1 MLRFTCYRMRMRI
14 LLVEDEVKLA
24 HAIKRALELQK
35 YAVDVVHNGKEGLD
49 FAIGESFSLIILD
62 VMLPEID
69 GIEIC
74 KRIRAAGIHTPV
86 MMLTAKG
93 QITDKVTGLD
103 VGADDYM
110 VKPFSF
116 EELFARIRALVR
128 RPAQTNEPILQ
139 IKDLTLDP
147 RTFIVKRGEKEI
159 ELSAK
164 EFSLLEYL
172 LRNKNTVLTKDQ
184 IITHIWDYDS
194 DVLPSTIEVHVKH
207 LRDKIDKSDDVSLIH
222 TIRGRGYTIKE

>member
-1 MLRFTCYRMRMRI
+1 MRI
-14 LLVEDEVKLA
+14 LLVEDEMKLA
-24 HAIKRALELQK
+24 HAMKRALEIQK
-35 YAVDVVHNGKEGLD
+35 YAVDVVNNGKDGLD
-49 FAIGESFSLIILD
+49 FAIGEEFNLIILD

-74 KRIRAAGIHTPV
+74 KRLRAEGIHTPV
-86 MMLTAKG
+86 LMLTARG
-93 QITDKVTGLD
+93 QISDKVTGLD

-128 RPAQTNEPILQ
+128 RPVQTNDPVLS
-139 IKDLTLDP
+139 IKNLTLDP
-147 RTFIVKRGEKEI
+147 KTFTVKRDNKLI
-159 ELSAK
+159 ELSSK

-172 LRNKNTVLTKDQ
+172 LRNKNTVLNKEQ
-184 IITHIWDYDS
+184 IIAHVWNYDS

-207 LRDKIDKSDDVSLIH
+207 LRDKIDVKGENSLIY
-222 TIRGRGYTIKE
+222 TIRGRGYTIRE

>member
-1 MLRFTCYRMRMRI
+1 MRI

-35 YAVDVVHNGKEGLD
+35 YAVDAVNNGKEGLD
-49 FAIGESFSLIILD
+49 FAIGEEFSLIILD
-62 VMLPEID
+62 VMLPEVD

-74 KRIRAAGIHTPV
+74 RRVRESGIHTPIL
-86 MMLTAKG
+86 MLTAKG

-128 RPAQTNEPILQ
+128 RPAQTNDPILSV
-139 IKDLTLDP
+139 KDLTLDP
-147 RTFIVKRGEKEI
+147 RTFVVKRGERPI

-172 LRNKNTVLTKDQ
+172 LRNKNTVLNKDQ
-184 IITHIWDYDS
+184 IISHVWNYDS

-207 LRDKIDKSDDVSLIH
+207 LRDKIDGNDDASFIH

>member
-1 MLRFTCYRMRMRI
+1 MRMRI

-93 QITDKVTGLD
+93 QIIDKVTGLD

-139 IKDLTLDP
+139 IKNLTLDP
-147 RTFIVKRGEKEI
+147 RTFVVKRADKEI

-184 IITHIWDYDS
+184 IIAHLWDYDS
-194 DVLPSTIEVHVKH
+194 DVLPSTIEVHIKH
-207 LRDKIDKSDDVSLIH
+207 LRDKIDQIGDTSLIH

>member
-1 MLRFTCYRMRMRI
+1 MRI
-14 LLVEDEVKLA
+14 LIVEDEMKLA
-24 HAIKRALELQK
+24 HAMKRALELQK
-35 YAVDVVHNGKEGLD
+35 YAVDVVNNGKDGLD
-49 FAIGESFSLIILD
+49 FAIGEEFSLIILD
-62 VMLPEID
+62 IMLPGMD

-74 KRIRAAGIHTPV
+74 KRIRAEGIHTPV
-86 MMLTAKG
+86 LMLTARG
-93 QITDKVTGLD
+93 QISDKVTGLD

-128 RPAQTNEPILQ
+128 RPAQTNDPVLH

-147 RTFIVKRGEKEI
+147 KTFTVKRDGKMI

-164 EFSLLEYL
+164 EFSLLEYM
-172 LRNKNTVLTKDQ
+172 LRNKNAVLTKDQ
-184 IITHIWDYDS
+184 IIAHVWNYDS

-207 LRDKIDKSDDVSLIH
+207 LRDKIDNSDQDSLIY
-222 TIRGRGYTIKE
+222 TIRGRGYTIRE

>member
-1 MLRFTCYRMRMRI
+1 MRI

-24 HAIKRALELQK
+24 HAMKRALELQK
-35 YAVDVVHNGKEGLD
+35 YAVDVVNNGNDGLD
-49 FAIGESFSLIILD
+49 FAIGEEFSLIILD
-62 VMLPEID
+62 VMLPGMD

-74 KRIRAAGIHTPV
+74 RRIRSSGIHTPV

-93 QITDKVTGLD
+93 QISDKVTGLD

-128 RPAQTNEPILQ
+128 RPAQTSDPVLS

-147 RTFIVKRGEKEI
+147 KTFTVKRGDSMI
-159 ELSAK
+159 ELSSK

-172 LRNKNTVLTKDQ
+172 LRNKNTVLMKEQ
-184 IITHIWDYDS
+184 IIAHVWNYDS

-207 LRDKIDKSDDVSLIH
+207 LRDKIDIKGENSLIH
-222 TIRGRGYTIKE
+222 TIRGRGYTIRE

>member
-1 MLRFTCYRMRMRI
+1 MRI
-14 LLVEDEVKLA
+14 LLVEDEMKLA
-24 HAIKRALELQK
+24 HAMKRALEIQT
-35 YAVDVVHNGKEGLD
+35 YAVDVANNGKDGLD
-49 FAIGESFSLIILD
+49 FAIGEEFSLIILD

-74 KRIRAAGIHTPV
+74 KRIRNAGIHTPV
-86 MMLTAKG
+86 MMLTARG
-93 QITDKVTGLD
+93 QISDKVTGLD

-116 EELFARIRALVR
+116 EELFARIRALIR
-128 RPAQTNEPILQ
+128 RPAQTNNPVLK

-147 RTFIVKRGEKEI
+147 KTFTVKRADKMI

-172 LRNKNTVLTKDQ
+172 LRNKNAVLNKDQ
-184 IITHIWDYDS
+184 IIAHVWNYDS
-194 DVLPSTIEVHVKH
+194 DVLPSTIEVHIKH
-207 LRDKIDKSDDVSLIH
+207 LRDKIDISGDDSLIN
-222 TIRGRGYTIKE
+222 TIRGRGYTIRE

>member
-1 MLRFTCYRMRMRI
+1 MRI

-24 HAIKRALELQK
+24 HAVKRALELQK
-35 YAVDVVHNGKEGLD
+35 YAVDVVNSGKEGLD
-49 FAIGESFSLIILD
+49 FAIGEEFNLIILD
-62 VMLPEID
+62 IMLPGID

-128 RPAQTNEPILQ
+128 RPTQTNEPILRAR
-139 IKDLTLDP
+139 DLSLDP
-147 RTFIVKRGEKEI
+147 RTFVVKRGEKTI

-172 LRNKNTVLTKDQ
+172 LRNKNTVLNKDQ
-184 IITHIWDYDS
+184 IITHVWDYDS
-194 DVLPSTIEVHVKH
+194 DVLPSTIEVHIKH
-207 LRDKIDKSDDVSLIH
+207 MRDKIDAKGEKSLIH

>member
-1 MLRFTCYRMRMRI
+1 MRI
-14 LLVEDEVKLA
+14 LLVEDEMKLA
-24 HAIKRALELQK
+24 HAIKRALEIQK
-35 YAVDVVHNGKEGLD
+35 YAVDVVNNGKEGLD
-49 FAIGESFSLIILD
+49 LAIGEDFNLIILD
-62 VMLPEID
+62 VMLPDMD

-74 KRIRAAGIHTPV
+74 KNIRTARIHTPV

-93 QITDKVTGLD
+93 QISDKVTGLD

-128 RPAQTNEPILQ
+128 RPAQANDPILSS
-139 IKDLTLDP
+139 KDLTLDP
-147 RTFIVKRGEKEI
+147 ITFTVKRGEKII

-172 LRNKNTVLTKDQ
+172 LRNKNAVLNKDQ
-184 IITHIWDYDS
+184 IISHVWNYDS
-194 DVLPSTIEVHVKH
+194 DILPSTIEVHIKH
-207 LRDKIDKSDDVSLIH
+207 LRDKIDHKGENSLIQ
-222 TIRGRGYTIKE
+222 TIRGRGYTIRE

>member
-1 MLRFTCYRMRMRI
+1 M
-14 LLVEDEVKLA
+14 KLA
-24 HAIKRALELQK
+24 HAMKRALELQK
-35 YAVDVVHNGKEGLD
+35 YAVDVVNNGKDGLD
-49 FAIGESFSLIILD
+49 FAIGEDLSLIILD
-62 VMLPEID
+62 VMLPGMD

-74 KRIRAAGIHTPV
+74 KRIRAEGIHTPV
-86 MMLTAKG
+86 LMLTARG
-93 QITDKVTGLD
+93 QISDKVTGLD
-103 VGADDYM
+103 VGADDYV

-128 RPAQTNEPILQ
+128 RPTQTNDPVLHV
-139 IKDLTLDP
+139 KDLTLDP
-147 RTFIVKRGEKEI
+147 KTFAVKRNGTAI

-184 IITHIWDYDS
+184 IIAHVWNYDS

-207 LRDKIDKSDDVSLIH
+207 LRDKIDLESEDSLIY
-222 TIRGRGYTIKE
+222 TIRGRGYTIRER

>member
-1 MLRFTCYRMRMRI
+1 MRI
-14 LLVEDEVKLA
+14 LIVEDEMKLA
-24 HAIKRALELQK
+24 HAMKRALELQK
-35 YAVDVVHNGKEGLD
+35 YAVDVVNNGKDGLD
-49 FAIGESFSLIILD
+49 FAIGEEFSLIILD
-62 VMLPEID
+62 IMLPGMN

-74 KRIRAAGIHTPV
+74 KRIRTEGIHTPV
-86 MMLTAKG
+86 LMLTAKG
-93 QITDKVTGLD
+93 QISDKVTGLD

-128 RPAQTNEPILQ
+128 RPQQTNDPVLG

-147 RTFIVKRGEKEI
+147 KTFTVKRNGKMI

-172 LRNKNTVLTKDQ
+172 LRNKNVVMTKDQ
-184 IITHIWDYDS
+184 IISHVWDYES

-207 LRDKIDKSDDVSLIH
+207 LRDKIDITGDDSLIY
-222 TIRGRGYTIKE
+222 TIRGRGYTIRE

>member
-1 MLRFTCYRMRMRI
+1 MRI

-35 YAVDVVHNGKEGLD
+35 YAVDAVNKGQAGLD
-49 FAIGESFSLIILD
+49 LAIGEEFSLIILD
-62 VMLPEID
+62 VMLPEIT

-74 KRIRAAGIHTPV
+74 KKVREAGIHTPI

-128 RPAQTNEPILQ
+128 RPTQTNDPVLNV
-139 IKDLTLDP
+139 KDLTLDP
-147 RTFIVKRGEKEI
+147 RTFVVKRGEKLI
-159 ELSAK
+159 NLSAK

-172 LRNKNTVLTKDQ
+172 LRNKNTVLNKDQ
-184 IITHIWDYDS
+184 IISHVWNYDS
-194 DVLPSTIEVHVKH
+194 DILPSTIEVHIKH
-207 LRDKIDKSDDVSLIH
+207 LRDKIDGNNSASFIH

>member
-1 MLRFTCYRMRMRI
+1 MRI

-24 HAIKRALELQK
+24 HAMKRALELQK
-35 YAVDVVHNGKEGLD
+35 YAVDVVNNGKEGLD
-49 FAIGESFSLIILD
+49 FAIGEEFSLIILD

-74 KRIRAAGIHTPV
+74 RRIRAGGVHTPV

-93 QITDKVTGLD
+93 QISDKVTGLD

-128 RPAQTNEPILQ
+128 RPAQTNDPVLG

-147 RTFIVKRGEKEI
+147 KTFTVKRGDKLV

-172 LRNKNTVLTKDQ
+172 LRNKNTVMNKDQ
-184 IITHIWDYDS
+184 IISHVWNYDS

-207 LRDKIDKSDDVSLIH
+207 LRDKIDVTGQNSLIH
-222 TIRGRGYTIKE
+222 TIRGRGYTIRE

>member
-1 MLRFTCYRMRMRI
+1 MRI

-24 HAIKRALELQK
+24 HAMKRALELQK
-35 YAVDVVHNGKEGLD
+35 YAVDVANNGKDGLD
-49 FAIGESFSLIILD
+49 FAIGEDFSLIILD

-74 KRIRAAGIHTPV
+74 KRIREAGIHTPV
-86 MMLTAKG
+86 MMLTARG
-93 QITDKVTGLD
+93 QISDKVTGLD

-128 RPAQTNEPILQ
+128 RPAQANDPVLS
-139 IKDLTLDP
+139 IKNLSLDP
-147 RTFIVKRGEKEI
+147 KTFTVKRDDRVI
-159 ELSAK
+159 ELSSK

-172 LRNKNTVLTKDQ
+172 LRNKNAVMNKDQ
-184 IITHIWDYDS
+184 IIAHVWNYDS

-207 LRDKIDKSDDVSLIH
+207 LRDKIDVTGEESLIH
-222 TIRGRGYTIKE
+222 TIRGRGYTIRE

>member
-1 MLRFTCYRMRMRI
+1 MRI

-35 YAVDVVHNGKEGLD
+35 YAVDAVYNGKEGLD
-49 FAIGESFSLIILD
+49 FAIGEEFSLIILD
-62 VMLPEID
+62 VMLPEMD

-74 KRIRAAGIHTPV
+74 RRVREAGNHTPIL
-86 MMLTAKG
+86 MLTAKG
-93 QITDKVTGLD
+93 QISDKVTGLD

-116 EELFARIRALVR
+116 EELFARVRALVR
-128 RPAQTNEPILQ
+128 RPVHANDPILRV
-139 IKDLTLDP
+139 KDLTLDP
-147 RTFIVKRGEKEI
+147 KTFMVKRGERGI
-159 ELSAK
+159 ELSSK

-172 LRNKNTVLTKDQ
+172 MRNKNTVLNKEQ
-184 IITHIWDYDS
+184 IISHVWDYDS
-194 DVLPSTIEVHVKH
+194 DVLPSTIEVHIKH
-207 LRDKIDKSDDVSLIH
+207 LRDKIDGKDQPSFIH